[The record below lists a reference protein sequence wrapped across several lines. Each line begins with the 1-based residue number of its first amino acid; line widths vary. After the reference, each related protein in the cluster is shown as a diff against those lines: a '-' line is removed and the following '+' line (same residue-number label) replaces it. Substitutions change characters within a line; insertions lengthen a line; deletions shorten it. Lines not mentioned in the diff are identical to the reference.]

1 MSVQTFLKQQLQY
14 HCIVWSIVSI
24 QKNCKVAIVVQITFM
39 VLFIIFG
46 SWQIQSPFMSIAWAA

>member
-24 QKNCKVAIVVQITFM
+24 QKTCKVAIELYKSLLWCF
-39 VLFIIFG
+39 L
-46 SWQIQSPFMSIAWAA
+46 